1 MYMDIPILIG
11 IMLALL
17 GIGFIAGS
25 IVQKMIDDE
34 KVYREQVR
42 ANEYRDALERERQEA
57 ASAQREANR
66 RHEEERKVIIVA
78 LEDMKQALRG
88 EQLRVDIYRR
98 GTQGR

>member
-11 IMLALL
+11 IMLVLL

-42 ANEYRDALERERQEA
+42 ANEYRDTLERERREA
-57 ASAQREANR
+57 ASARREANR
-66 RHEEERKVIIVA
+66 RHEEERKVIVIE
-78 LEDMKQALRG
+78 LEDVKQALRE

-98 GTQGR
+98 GGMR